1 MDLRKVSG
9 SAGVTEMRSLPA
21 NQIYTT
27 FLIGWSSCLSVR
39 SSVIREYIFFQAE
52 DGIRDLTVTGVQTCA
67 LPILVSLG
75 TYAADAC
82 KHRGEL
88 DTMYCDDNNDLV
100 ADAPTD
106 AKKWKSPSTI
116 VFTYTDRKSVV

>member
-1 MDLRKVSG
+1 M
-9 SAGVTEMRSLPA
+9 
-21 NQIYTT
+21 
-27 FLIGWSSCLSVR
+27 
-39 SSVIREYIFFQAE
+39 
-52 DGIRDLTVTGVQTCA
+52 QTRIA
-67 LPILVSLG
+67 LAVGLAMLLVSLG
-75 TYAADAC
+75 AYAADAC